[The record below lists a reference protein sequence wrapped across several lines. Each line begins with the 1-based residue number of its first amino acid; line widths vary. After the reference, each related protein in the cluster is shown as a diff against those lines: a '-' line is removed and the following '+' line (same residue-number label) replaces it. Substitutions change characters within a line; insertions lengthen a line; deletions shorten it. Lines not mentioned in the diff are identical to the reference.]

1 MAVENG
7 RPYAEE
13 MTIIHRVFRREA
25 GLLPGIIR
33 AVPAGDTAR
42 AAYVADA
49 VKGYLGG
56 LHSHHTLEDQMVWP
70 LLHERAE
77 GKDLLLAEMERQH
90 QEIDHTVSAVAGLL
104 PDWQRDADPHAGS
117 KLAEALEAHQL
128 TLLEHLDD
136 EEKYVVPLIAEY
148 LTVAEWDAVG
158 QRGLA
163 EIPKNKLLAALGA
176 ILEDATAPERA
187 YFLGKVPAAGRLMW
201 VIVGR
206 RQYARR
212 CRKLRGP
219 LGIR

>member
-1 MAVENG
+1 MAVQDTH
-7 RPYAEE
+7 PYAEE
-13 MTIIHRVFRREA
+13 MMIIHRVFRREV
-25 GLLPGIIR
+25 GLLPGVIR

-49 VKGYLGG
+49 LKGYLGG
-56 LHSHHTLEDQMVWP
+56 LHSHHSLEDQMVWP
-70 LLHERAE
+70 LLHQRAE
-77 GKDLLLAEMERQH
+77 ARDLLLTQMERQH
-90 QEIDHTVSAVAGLL
+90 REIDRTVAAVAGLL
-104 PDWQRDADPHAGS
+104 PDWLSDADPHAGS

-128 TLLEHLDD
+128 VLLEHLDD

-158 QRGLA
+158 RQGLA
-163 EIPKNKLLAALGA
+163 EVPRNKVLLVLGA

-201 VIVGR
+201 FAVGR